1 MSTLETW
8 LLRWLWLVA
17 TLAFLLGI
25 GLPIMTVEKFWLLEN
40 RFSILSAVWQL
51 GVEGRYGLLLLIGC
65 FSLLLPLLKLGVIGQ
80 VLLQPPAA
88 DVRAS
93 KLLHWIHVVGRWSM
107 LDVFVVAVMVVSV
120 KLSAV
125 AAVQMHAGLYA
136 FALSILLTM
145 LLTGRLLRLRARPR

>member
-1 MSTLETW
+1 MSTFEAW
-8 LLRWLWLVA
+8 LLRWLWLIA
-17 TLAFLLGI
+17 TLAFLFGI
-25 GLPIMTVEKFWLLEN
+25 ALPIMTIEKFWLLQN

-51 GVEGRYGLLLLIGC
+51 WVEGRYGLLLLIGC
-65 FSLLLPLLKLGVIGQ
+65 FSLLLPLLKLAVIGQ
-80 VLLQPPAA
+80 ALLQLPAA
-88 DVRAS
+88 DVRSS
-93 KLLHWIHVVGRWSM
+93 KLLHWIHAVGRWSM

-145 LLTGRLLRLRARPR
+145 LLTGRLLRLQTQLR

>member
-1 MSTLETW
+1 MSTFEAW
-8 LLRWLWLVA
+8 LLRWLWLIA
-17 TLAFLLGI
+17 TLAFLLGVA
-25 GLPIMTVEKFWLLEN
+25 LPIMTIEKFWLLQN

-51 GVEGRYGLLLLIGC
+51 WVEGRYGLLLLIGC
-65 FSLLLPLLKLGVIGQ
+65 FSLLLPLLKLAVIGQ
-80 VLLQPPAA
+80 ALLQLPAA
-88 DVRAS
+88 DVRSS
-93 KLLHWIHVVGRWSM
+93 KLLHWIHVMGRWSM

-145 LLTGRLLRLRARPR
+145 LLTGRLLRLRTQLR